1 MTNIADQAANF
12 VSQAST
18 KVLVPPVTTGTGGNS
33 PAYVS
38 KAVGGSRKSKSS
50 KKGGKSRKN
59 KKGGKSRKNK
69 KGGKGRKSRK
79 SKK

>member
-1 MTNIADQAANF
+1 MTNIADQAAPID
-12 VSQAST
+12 SQPAST

-38 KAVGGSRKSKSS
+38 KAIGGSRKRKSS
-50 KKGGKSRKN
+50 

-79 SKK
+79 NRKSKK